1 MLCLLLIHH
10 PLSIFIIDLL
20 LVFLLIKFLKQN
32 QYIIFGACHLVL
44 NLFVVGR
51 RIVAVC
57 IGIELTSDVIFGRSK
72 YEANEVLPLVQDV
85 D

>member
-1 MLCLLLIHH
+1 MLFLLFIRH
-10 PLSIFIIDLL
+10 SISKFTIDLL

-32 QYIIFGACHLVL
+32 QYIIFRACHLAL
-44 NLFVVGR
+44 NLFVISG